1 MTMTTTGPPAE
12 NTPTP
17 GARLPPQDAAAFVQ
31 SDAGDIRIG
40 PILAIPQVLQD
51 LGARPQTAF
60 ARAGVR
66 LSLFRDPDARLPLE
80 VAGRLFF
87 ESARLADCPHFAL
100 LVGERFNLDGLGPL
114 GELMRHSPNVGAA
127 LRSLLL
133 HLQLHDRGAAPLL
146 LQTERNTSVLGYSV
160 YRHFTPGAEFIYDVA
175 VTIGHR
181 ILQGLCG
188 PDFVPQTVQFSY
200 RRPARTTPYRQLFQA
215 PLNFDAEVSGLVFA
229 STWLARPIEGAN
241 PERHRALTLALQQAQ
256 ASGPLSLGG
265 QVERV
270 LHQLLLSGHGTA
282 EAVAQQFG
290 ISQRTLRRRLDTEGK
305 SFQALVNR
313 TRHELACQLLR
324 NTQLPVTHVAAALQ
338 YADANAFSRAFRQ
351 WTGCTPTAWRAAGG

>member
-1 MTMTTTGPPAE
+1 MTMTRSPVEITSFPSPH
-12 NTPTP
+12 
-17 GARLPPQDAAAFVQ
+17 RSPQDSAAFVQ
-31 SDAGDIRIG
+31 SDAGDIRLG
-40 PILAIPQVLQD
+40 PILAIPKVLQD

-60 ARAGVR
+60 TRAGVR

-80 VAGRLFF
+80 VAGGLFA
-87 ESARLADCPHFAL
+87 ECARLTDCPHFAL
-100 LVGERFNLDGLGPL
+100 LVGERFSLDGLGPL
-114 GELMRHSPNVGAA
+114 GELMRHSPTVGAA

-160 YRHFTPGAEFIYDVA
+160 YRHFTPGAAFIYDVA

-181 ILQGLCG
+181 ILLALCG
-188 PDFVPQTVQFSY
+188 PAFVPVAVQFSY
-200 RRPARTTPYRQLFQA
+200 RRPARTAAYRQIFRA
-215 PLNFDAEVSGLVFA
+215 PLQFDAEASGLVFT
-229 STWLARPIEGAN
+229 SSWLTRPIEGAD
-241 PERHRALTLALQQAQ
+241 PQRHQALTKALQQAQ
-256 ASGPLSLGG
+256 ASGPLSVGE

-290 ISQRTLRRRLDTEGK
+290 ISQRTLRRRLDAEGM

-313 TRHELACQLLR
+313 TRHQLACQLLR
-324 NTQLPVTHVAAALQ
+324 NTQLPVTHIAAALQ

-351 WTGCTPTAWRAAGG
+351 WTGRTPTDWRSTGS

>member
-1 MTMTTTGPPAE
+1 MTRPPVE
-12 NTPTP
+12 NTPFP
-17 GARLPPQDAAAFVQ
+17 GPHQPPQDTAAFVQ

-51 LGARPQTAF
+51 LGARAQTAF

-66 LSLFRDPDARLPLE
+66 MSLFRDQDARLPLE
-80 VAGRLFF
+80 AAGRLFF

-100 LVGERFNLDGLGPL
+100 LVGERFNIDGLGPL
-114 GELMRHSPNVGAA
+114 GELMRHSPSVGAA

-146 LQTERNTSVLGYSV
+146 LQTESDTAMLGYSV

-175 VTIGHR
+175 LAIGHR

-188 PDFVPQTVQFSY
+188 PAFVPMAVQFSY
-200 RRPARTTPYRQLFQA
+200 RRPEHTAAYRQLFRA
-215 PLNFDAEVSGLVFA
+215 PLIFDAEVSGLVFA
-229 STWLARPIEGAN
+229 STWLARPIEGAD
-241 PERHRALTLALQQAQ
+241 PERHQALTHALQQAQ
-256 ASGPLSLGG
+256 ATGPLSLGE
-265 QVERV
+265 QVELV
-270 LHQLLLSGHGTA
+270 LHQMLLSGHGTA

-290 ISQRTLRRRLDTEGK
+290 ISQRTLRRRLDAEDK

-313 TRHELACQLLR
+313 TRQELACQLLR
-324 NTQLPVTHVAAALQ
+324 NTQLPVTDIAAALQ
-338 YADANAFSRAFRQ
+338 YADVNAFSRAFRQ
-351 WTGCTPTAWRAAGG
+351 WAGCTPTAWRSAGR